1 MVHGDGDN
9 YLKGKMKYMTKEQ
22 LELLLKYIDMRDSHY
37 NHVAKTPEGYS
48 LGYSDEEAE
57 IREDL
62 RRSLEDQWH
71 EI

>member
-1 MVHGDGDN
+1 
-9 YLKGKMKYMTKEQ
+9 MTNEQ

-57 IREDL
+57 IRQDL
-62 RRSLEDQWH
+62 RWTLQDEK